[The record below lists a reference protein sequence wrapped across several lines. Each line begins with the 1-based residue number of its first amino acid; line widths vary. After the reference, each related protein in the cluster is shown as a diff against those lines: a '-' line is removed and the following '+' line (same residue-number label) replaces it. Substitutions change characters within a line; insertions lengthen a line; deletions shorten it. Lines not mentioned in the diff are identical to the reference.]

1 MAKRGR
7 IIVTGKRRDNPD
19 VDRLARAIVQ
29 YVTMQMTSA
38 SKSQP
43 TQKRK
48 EKAS

>member
-19 VDRLARAIVQ
+19 IDRLARAIVQ
-29 YVTMQMTSA
+29 YVSMQMASA
-38 SKSQP
+38 SRPKP

-48 EKAS
+48 ERAS